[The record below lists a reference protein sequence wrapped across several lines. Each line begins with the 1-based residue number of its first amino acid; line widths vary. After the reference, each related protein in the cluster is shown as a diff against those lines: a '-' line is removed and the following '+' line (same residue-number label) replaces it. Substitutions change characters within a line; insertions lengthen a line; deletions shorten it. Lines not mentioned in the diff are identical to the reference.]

1 MEYDLETLN
10 DFLLVAWPG
19 VSAKRDWY
27 YYFNDWVRLVA
38 DSFIFLSLFNV
49 ERREGV
55 SHRPPTGQ
63 PYATFIRSWQTV
75 FPAISSGLLVTQV
88 FHPNWLPPPRPD
100 YFYNFSWRPPS
111 LVVGATLWPPWSET
125 RLTPRY
131 RPCTCSPLIFI
142 RRANDAGAPPP
153 RLTKLSV
160 RSPCL
165 V

>member
-1 MEYDLETLN
+1 MIPFRRFLFFFSFFYETLISL
-10 DFLLVAWPG
+10 FL
-19 VSAKRDWY
+19 
-27 YYFNDWVRLVA
+27 RLSLA
-38 DSFIFLSLFNV
+38 HWWWFIFPVYFSFAFQ
-49 ERREGV
+49 REGISIV
-55 SHRPPTGQ
+55 PLLAAPPRTLSSVRGKR
-63 PYATFIRSWQTV
+63 FFS
-75 FPAISSGLLVTQV
+75 AISSGLLVTQV

-111 LVVGATLWPPWSET
+111 LYPAVGATLWPPWSET
-125 RLTPRY
+125 KRLHPFVRPR
-131 RPCTCSPLIFI
+131 TCSPLIFI